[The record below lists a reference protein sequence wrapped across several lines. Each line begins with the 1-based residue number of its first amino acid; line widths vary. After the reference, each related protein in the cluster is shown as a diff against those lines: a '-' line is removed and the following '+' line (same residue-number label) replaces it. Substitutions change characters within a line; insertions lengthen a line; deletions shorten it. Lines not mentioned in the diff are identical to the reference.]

1 MASAAMVAYCFDT
14 LRSHLHGEEDE
25 PTPTFDVQQSYPLFV
40 TWEIEHADGE
50 RRLRGCI
57 GTLAPTKLRNLREFT
72 FKSALKDR
80 RFDPIDAQELHKLH
94 CSVSLLIDYE
104 DAAHYEDWEIGVHGI
119 IIDFVDDHGQH
130 YSATYLPD
138 VAKEQNWTRVGDR
151 RVAHAERRGSVA
163 PCRRACSRRSGSR
176 ATRAPSTD
184 SRSKSTSRSRSALVW
199 SSDAR
204 RR

>member
-138 VAKEQNWTRVGDR
+138 VAKEQNWTRVETVVSLMRKAGF
-151 RVAHAERRGSVA
+151 
-163 PCRRACSRRSGSR
+163 RRSVSQSMLETIRLTRYKSSKHRLSFQEYLAFKER
-176 ATRAPSTD
+176 AG
-184 SRSKSTSRSRSALVW
+184 LEL
-199 SSDAR
+199 
-204 RR
+204 